1 MAVYPVIA
9 RGRPHELDGARP
21 TRQYAATM
29 RYPSLALGF
38 VALLASGCGSTH
50 DRTGTSPTSTPV
62 ASTSAVEPSP
72 SVSAS
77 VAVTP
82 PRKECPALPVD
93 VPAPSDEF
101 PVHPPPP
108 PGIEFPEQM
117 EHFYAALAKLAR
129 KEAKDHVRIAVFGD
143 SNLCMDF
150 QSGYLRRMLQPR
162 FGEGGHGFVALGQ
175 PWSHY
180 RHMDV
185 QHKIITGWVA
195 YAHTTSPVGDPYYG
209 IGGIVAETFG
219 PLSKTFVGTAPD
231 KSPVGKA
238 ITRVDV
244 AYLARPDAGSFKVM
258 VDGVE
263 QGVVDTARPEGVAY
277 AKKRFEL
284 PDGPHKI
291 DVVSLKG
298 RVRLLGAALERTEPG
313 IVIDSFGVGS
323 LNTLTQ
329 AKADPTV
336 ATQMLQDRSYDLLV
350 YMTGAGDIATMKDVP
365 EALHKL
371 ITMQR
376 AALPGVSILI
386 VRPAD
391 RGKQHTEKD
400 AAKVGV
406 QRREIAVAEGT
417 AYWSLFDAMGGQNS
431 MSTFVQNKM
440 SSFDDGIH
448 FSDLGGHFVA
458 DRLQVALLQGFSEYM
473 TKHPEAGC
481 E

>member
-1 MAVYPVIA
+1 MKYEP
-9 RGRPHELDGARP
+9 
-21 TRQYAATM
+21 
-29 RYPSLALGF
+29 LALA
-38 VALLASGCGSTH
+38 VAALLASACGSTH
-50 DRTGTSPTSTPV
+50 DRVGTSPTTSTPI
-62 ASTSAVEPSP
+62 ASATVVEPLA
-72 SVSAS
+72 SAS
-77 VAVTP
+77 VAVAP
-82 PRKECPALPVD
+82 APRRECPLLPVD

-101 PVHPPPP
+101 PVKPPPP
-108 PGIEFPEQM
+108 PAIEFPEQM

-129 KEAKDHVRIAVFGD
+129 KNAKDHVRVAVFGD

-150 QSGYLRRMLQPR
+150 QTGYLRRKLQPR
-162 FGEGGHGFVALGQ
+162 FGEGGHGFVTFQA

-185 QHKIITGWVA
+185 QHKVVMGWSKFA
-195 YAHTTSPVGDPYYG
+195 NTTDPVGDPYYG
-209 IGGIVAETFG
+209 IGGLVTEAFG
-219 PLSKTFVGTAPD
+219 PLAKQTVSTAGD

-238 ITRVDV
+238 ITRVDI
-244 AYLARPDAGSFKVM
+244 AYLARPDAGSFKVL

-263 QGVVDTARPEGVAY
+263 AGVVDTARPEGVAY
-277 AKKRFEL
+277 GKRRFEM

-291 DVVSLKG
+291 DVVSVKG
-298 RVRLLGAALERTEPG
+298 RVRVLGAVLERTEPG

-329 AKADPTV
+329 AKEDPQISTE
-336 ATQMLQDRSYDLLV
+336 MLRDRNYDLLV

-365 EALHKL
+365 EALHRL
-371 ITMQR
+371 IAMQR
-376 AALPGVSILI
+376 EALPGVSILI

-417 AYWSLFDAMGGQNS
+417 AYWSLFDAMGGENS
-431 MSTFVQNKM
+431 MSTFVQNNM
-440 SSFDDGIH
+440 SAFGDGIH
-448 FSDLGGHFVA
+448 FSDLGGHFVG
-458 DRLQVALLQGFSEYM
+458 DRLQVSLLQGFSDYM